1 MKEIILIRTADN
13 AHQCYITVETSGNEL
28 LSLADNEAIRGT
40 LFASLE
46 TTDADLFLK
55 LIEHEA
61 DHQGCLFNQDP
72 LSICNAFS
80 FFIKEL
86 HFNGEIYYLSA
97 YRKLLQDAETSI
109 EKAHR
114 DFLKLKKNS
123 TSENADDVFH
133 YRAQVNR
140 KKKHTANVNKQLSF
154 NFSNDTGEP
163 VRAGGYHS
171 NRPLGAGAGCSKP
184 RRNYPADLGWR
195 AGETVLECTV
205 ADPKYRKCIVT
216 HIKGYKY
223 WLKDSDGIVYDS
235 AYKYL
240 MAHADYETRCKAPG
254 AWFAF
259 NGKSLDSYYKK

>member
-1 MKEIILIRTADN
+1 MKEIILIRKADN

-61 DHQGCLFNQDP
+61 DHQGCLFNQAP
-72 LSICNAFS
+72 LSICNTFS

-114 DFLKLKKNS
+114 AFTHTTKLN
-123 TSENADDVFH
+123 H
-133 YRAQVNR
+133 
-140 KKKHTANVNKQLSF
+140 NVNKQLSF

-163 VRAGGYHS
+163 VHAGGYHS
-171 NRPLGAGAGCSKP
+171 NRPLGAGAGCSKS

-216 HIKGYKY
+216 RIKGYRY

-259 NGKSLDSYYKK
+259 NGKSLDSYYKNKSIL